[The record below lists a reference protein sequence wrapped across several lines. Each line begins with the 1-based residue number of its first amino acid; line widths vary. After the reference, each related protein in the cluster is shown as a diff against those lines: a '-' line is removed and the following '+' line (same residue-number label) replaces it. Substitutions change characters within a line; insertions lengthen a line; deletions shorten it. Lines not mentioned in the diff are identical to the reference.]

1 MDIRIDK
8 EDVRDGNALP
18 YAQLHMGPRW
28 AGRKQDL
35 HTVNHSLRGNDSDS
49 MVSHHRHRTLCL
61 GRVSVERCEYIVSK
75 ASAEESL
82 HDTYGN

>member
-1 MDIRIDK
+1 M
-8 EDVRDGNALP
+8 
-18 YAQLHMGPRW
+18 
-28 AGRKQDL
+28 
-35 HTVNHSLRGNDSDS
+35 NHSLRGNDSDS